1 MWLRDARSAS
11 GLTMREVGDRLDWSL
26 STVQKIEKGLHRI
39 DALQLVRYCEVL
51 GVDVHE
57 AVELLRGDG

>member
-1 MWLRDARSAS
+1 
-11 GLTMREVGDRLDWSL
+11 MREVGDRLDWSL